1 MLRQHSLH
9 GGISY
14 EVERRKWPSS
24 TSGRHVHGVTESMH
38 LDGMDASRVTS
49 NRYLASC
56 RTSVSDDRRREILRT
71 IVSGLRTM
79 REMAHSVH
87 SHEALRGIV
96 SIRA

>member
-24 TSGRHVHGVTESMH
+24 TSGRHVHEVTESMH

-71 IVSGLRTM
+71 VVFTCVWTREADHSIRFHTKPSEGLRP
-79 REMAHSVH
+79 S
-87 SHEALRGIV
+87 
-96 SIRA
+96 